1 MKPRQGARARETGG
15 RITREGNTVVVV
27 IDPYNDFISRFGK
40 GWPLIREVA
49 NEVGLIDHL
58 RQVLAHARKLKL
70 PVVYAPHTRHRRRAD
85 PQVPFL
91 NPSQYLA
98 RKTRFFADGR
108 HGGRVRADLAPTPD
122 EFVASEHRV
131 SSAFAGTNLD
141 AHLRSIDATHLVVC
155 GLLTNTCVESTA
167 RQAVDLGYHVT
178 VISDGVAAWS
188 HEDHAAALA
197 GSLPHIAHAILSTD
211 VFLASPR

>member
-1 MKPRQGARARETGG
+1 M
-15 RITREGNTVVVV
+15 TREGNPVVVL

-49 NEVGLIDHL
+49 NEVGLIDNL
-58 RQVLAHARKLKL
+58 RHVLAEARTRKL
-70 PVVYAPHTRHRRRAD
+70 PVVYAPHTRHRRHTD
-85 PQVPFL
+85 SPVPFP

-98 RKTRFFADGR
+98 RKTRFFANGR
-108 HGGRVRADLAPTPD
+108 HGGRFRADLAPRPG
-122 EFVASEHRV
+122 EFIACEHPV

-141 AHLRSIDATHLVVC
+141 AHLRSIRATDLVIC

-178 VISDGVAAWS
+178 VISDAVAAWS
-188 HEDHAAALA
+188 HQDHAAALA
-197 GSLPHIAHAILSTD
+197 GSLSQIAHAILSTD
-211 VFLASPR
+211 IFLAALP